1 MALGADLT
9 QTTFDAFMKTRFSG
23 DEIADMI
30 LDGAKDPA
38 LEAIKRNTEGG
49 GDGFKIPI
57 LTDGSARVGAS
68 FATVLGTDENTPGY
82 AFTLTYCQLY
92 SLASFPTPLVKATEG
107 KEEAFE
113 SLVDTEMGRAV
124 KGLNHQLA
132 IATHRDGT
140 GAVGQIALTDDT
152 TLLSGVVTLA
162 NKSDAVLYT
171 KGQILVA
178 AATNGGALRTGTA
191 KITGVS
197 LANGTITFST
207 TPNSLITSLTG
218 GDSLFVQGNANNNT
232 ANVMIEG
239 FQSYVVPAT
248 AATSNVA
255 SLTNAF
261 MGVVRSNNQGFL
273 AGQFYDNT
281 LANLG
286 PGDTMAEALANAVSD
301 IQVTIGAEDE
311 LDLVVMHPTDYRK
324 IAASGS
330 SKLVQLPATQDK
342 AKISVSGLGLQTDYG
357 VIPIKQSRYAVPGLG
372 ELWATKTWELVS
384 TGKPD
389 FKAPDGLTVRW
400 NGSTDSFIS
409 WIGYYNVQMVTKAP
423 GWNGLVRF

>member
-9 QTTFDAFMKTRFSG
+9 QTTFDAFMKTRFADG
-23 DEIADMI
+23 EIADMI

-38 LEAIKRNTEGG
+38 LQEIKRNTSG
-49 GDGFKIPI
+49 GDGYKVPI

-68 FATVLGTDENTPGY
+68 FATVLSTDENQPGY

-107 KEEAFE
+107 KEDAFD

-132 IATHRDGT
+132 IAIHRGGT
-140 GAVGQIALTDDT
+140 GSIGTIALTDDT
-152 TLLSGVVTLA
+152 TLLSGVVTLN

-171 KGQILVA
+171 KGQVLVA
-178 AATNGGALRTGTA
+178 SQTDGGTLRTGTA
-191 KITGVS
+191 KIVGVS
-197 LANGTITFST
+197 LAAGTITFST

-218 GDSLFVQGNANNNT
+218 GDFLYVSGNAANAG

-248 AATSNVA
+248 ASTSTVI
-255 SLTNAF
+255 SLTTSF

-273 AGQFYDNT
+273 VGQFYDNT
-281 LANLG
+281 VANG
-286 PGDTMAEALANAVSD
+286 GAGDTMAEALANAVSD
-301 IQVTIGAEDE
+301 IQVTVGAEDE
-311 LDLVVMHPTDYRK
+311 VDLICVNQVDYRK
-324 IAASGS
+324 LSASGS
-330 SKLVQLPATQDK
+330 SKLVQLPAVQDK
-342 AKISVSGLGLQTDYG
+342 VKISISGLGLQTDFG
-357 VIPIKQSRYAVPGLG
+357 VIPIKQTRYAVPGLG
-372 ELWATKTWELVS
+372 EIWSTKTWEIVS

-409 WIGYYNVQMVTKAP
+409 WIGYYNVQTVSRAP

>member
-1 MALGADLT
+1 MTLGADLT
-9 QTTFDAFMKTRFSG
+9 QTSFDAFMKTRFAEG
-23 DEIADMI
+23 EIADMI

-38 LEAIKRNTEGG
+38 LQAIKRETSG
-49 GDGFKIPI
+49 GDGYKKPI
-57 LTDGSARVGAS
+57 LTDGSARVGAN
-68 FATVLGTDENTPGY
+68 FATVLATDENQPGY
-82 AFTLTYCQLY
+82 AFTLSYCQLY

-107 KEEAFE
+107 KDDAFE

-132 IATHRDGT
+132 IAIHRGGT
-140 GAVGQIALTDDT
+140 GSIGQIALTDDT
-152 TLLSGVVTLA
+152 TLVSGVVTLA

-178 AATNGGALRTGTA
+178 SQTDGGTLRTGTA

-197 LANGTITFST
+197 LAAGTITFST

-218 GDSLFVQGNANNNT
+218 GDYLYVQGNAANAG

-239 FQSYVVPAT
+239 FQSYVVPA
-248 AATSNVA
+248 AASTSTVI
-255 SLTNAF
+255 SLTNSF
-261 MGVVRSNNQGFL
+261 MGVVRSSNQGFL

-281 LANLG
+281 IVNGGA
-286 PGDTMAEALANAVSD
+286 GDTMAEALANAVSD
-301 IQVTIGAEDE
+301 IQVTVGAEDE
-311 LDLVVMHPTDYRK
+311 VDLICVNQTDYRK
-324 IAASGS
+324 LAASGS
-330 SKLVQLPATQDK
+330 SKLVQLPASQDK
-342 AKISVSGLGLQTDYG
+342 VKVSVSGLGLQTDFG
-357 VIPIKQSRYAVPGLG
+357 VIPIKQTRYAVPGLG
-372 ELWATKTWELVS
+372 EIWSTSTWEIVS

-409 WIGYYNVQMVTKAP
+409 WIGYYNVQTVTGAP